1 MERLKRG
8 WRLAMVSLGVLRSD
22 RSLGVFPILGGL
34 ASLFAIAA
42 FGAPA
47 ALFWFEDL
55 PALTVILAA
64 IGIYLAGY
72 LGIFFSVALAGAA
85 AQTLDGKDASVSGG
99 LAVARRSAG
108 TIAGWAAIV
117 VSVNVILRAIADR
130 AGPLGDLVVGIFGLA
145 WGLVTFLVIPVIALE
160 DVGPI
165 TGLKRSAGIFRQRW
179 GEQITGN
186 LSIGIFTFVVAF
198 LPAVIIL
205 AVAFATGN
213 TIAIGVG
220 IAIAAILFVIGAVL
234 SAALN
239 GIFSVALYRYAT
251 GQEETGPFAV
261 ADLESAIRPRRARE
275 SNI

>member
-22 RSLGVFPILGGL
+22 RSLGVFPVLGGL
-34 ASLFAIAA
+34 AALFAVAA

-47 ALFWFEDL
+47 ALLWFEDL
-55 PALTVILAA
+55 PVLAVILAA
-64 IGIYLAGY
+64 IGIYVSGY

-85 AQTLDGKDASVSGG
+85 AIALDGRDASLSDGF
-99 LAVARRSAG
+99 AVARRSAG

-117 VSVNVILRAIADR
+117 VSVNVILRAIAER

-145 WGLVTFLVIPVIALE
+145 WGLVTFLVVPVIALE

-165 TGLKRSAGIFRQRW
+165 SALKRSAGIFRSRW

-186 LSIGIFTFVVAF
+186 LSIGIFAFVVAF
-198 LPAVIIL
+198 LPAMIIL
-205 AVAFATGN
+205 AVTFATGN
-213 TIAIGVG
+213 GIAIGVG
-220 IAIAAILFVIGAVL
+220 IAIAAILFVAGAVL

-239 GIFSVALYRYAT
+239 GIFAVALYRYAA
-251 GQEETGPFAV
+251 GQEDTGPFA
-261 ADLESAIRPRRARE
+261 ATDLESAIRPRRTRTGD
-275 SNI
+275 I